1 MTLKDYR
8 ENQVKKIISNFSFL
22 VEEKCGAAEGRATD
36 SPAPS
41 FLAGSYNYGFFCP
54 TPEISAA
61 PTTISA
67 DGL

>member
-1 MTLKDYR
+1 MITGYLTVDNHTTTK
-8 ENQVKKIISNFSFL
+8 
-22 VEEKCGAAEGRATD
+22 EKCGAAEGRATD